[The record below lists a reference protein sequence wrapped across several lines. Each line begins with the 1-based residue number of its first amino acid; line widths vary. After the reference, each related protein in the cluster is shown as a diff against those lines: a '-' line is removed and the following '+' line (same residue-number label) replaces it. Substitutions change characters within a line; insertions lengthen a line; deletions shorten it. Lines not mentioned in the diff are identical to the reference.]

1 MRILFLLHKREKGER
16 VRDYKPLK
24 GRKEWESCFYYVKGE
39 RVRDYKPLRG
49 GKSGNIAIVTTERPS
64 SVVRPSVNFSH
75 FNQLL

>member
-49 GKSGNIAIVTTERPS
+49 GKSGNIVFLAHLTQRVM
-64 SVVRPSVNFSH
+64 
-75 FNQLL
+75 